1 MSSKIPSQSE
11 LEIRLTSLEITADFL
26 KRHKIGERSKQ
37 GELLSQLHDKLVK
50 SFVSYYENKKN

>member
-11 LEIRLTSLEITADFL
+11 LEIRLASLETTVSFL

-37 GELLSQLHDKLVK
+37 GELLSQLHDELVNA
-50 SFVSYYENKKN
+50 FVSYYENKKN